1 MNFAFRTDASKK
13 IGGGHVSRCL
23 NLARELR
30 AQGNKCVFILRRQTG
45 SLIEKIKKDNFE
57 INILKN
63 ERNFKNKN
71 LKISNTSYQNWLG
84 VSWEVDAAQT
94 CNILKEKE
102 IDWLVIDHYGIDK
115 LWEKKLRPYTK
126 KIMVIDDLANR
137 SHDCDLLLDQNLIAN
152 FKNRYNKIIPK
163 YCNTLLGP
171 KYSLLQKEYENLHLS
186 TPTRIGPVKNI
197 LVYFGATDQIK
208 IIKMTTSAFL
218 NLNRKDISLNIVI
231 SSNIK
236 SKDVEDL
243 KKLSKKNNNIKLHNE
258 STSLAYLILKA
269 DLAIGA
275 CGTTSW
281 ERCCLGLP
289 SIVITIADNQIPIAK
304 ELDKKQLI
312 LWLGHYQ
319 QVKRKNIE
327 KSLRNFIDQ
336 NLEQWSSKCKQLTD
350 GKGVKLVASILTL
363 NANTKIY
370 SRLAQLKDA
379 NLFEDDF
386 GKFIKNNKHNLFYS
400 KLRSQETSKIYI
412 IETKD
417 GLPLSKVEFTLINN
431 VWEINCEQ
439 KIYVKNLKL
448 KNFFISHAIYKFR
461 LDQDKLLIFSK
472 KNKYKSFRKKELS
485 ISFCTERNSWLN
497 KFASSFLLEM
507 VKKGHQCSWVH
518 NAEELKKGDI
528 CFYLSYEHI
537 VKKEI
542 LKKFRNNLV
551 VHASDLPNGKGWSPL
566 TWQILDGKKKIHV
579 SLIEADEKVDSGKI
593 YKKLQTKFNGFELLD
608 ELRFSVTDVTF
619 KLCRNFV
626 EKFPQS
632 LKKAKPQNG
641 KETFYPRRFK
651 KDSKLDL
658 NKSILEQFNLFR
670 VVDNDRY
677 PAFFELNGS
686 KYYLM
691 IKAEKKF

>member
-30 AQGNKCVFILRRQTG
+30 AQGNKCIFILRRQTG

-84 VSWEVDAAQT
+84 VSWEVDVAQT

-152 FKNRYNKIIPK
+152 LKNRYNKIIPK

-236 SKDVEDL
+236 SKNVEDL

-304 ELDKKQLI
+304 ELDKKKLI
-312 LWLGHYQ
+312 HWLGHYQ

-386 GKFIKNNKHNLFYS
+386 SKFIKNNKHNLFYS
-400 KLRSQETSKIYI
+400 KLRNQETSKMYI

-472 KNKYKSFRKKELS
+472 NNKYKSFRKKELS

-651 KDSKLDL
+651 KDSKLDI
-658 NKSILEQFNLFR
+658 NKSILEQFNLLR

-677 PAFFELNGS
+677 PAFFEINGH
-686 KYYLM
+686 KYYLL
-691 IKAEKKF
+691 IKAEDNY

>member
-71 LKISNTSYQNWLG
+71 LKISNTGYQNWLG

-137 SHDCDLLLDQNLIAN
+137 SHHCDLLLDQNLIAN

-312 LWLGHYQ
+312 HWLGHYQ

-593 YKKLQTKFNGFELLD
+593 YKKLQIKFNGFELLD